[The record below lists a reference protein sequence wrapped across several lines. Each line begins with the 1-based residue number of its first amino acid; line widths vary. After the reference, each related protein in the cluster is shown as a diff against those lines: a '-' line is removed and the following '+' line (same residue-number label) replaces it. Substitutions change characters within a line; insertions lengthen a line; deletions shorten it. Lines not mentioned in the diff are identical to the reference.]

1 MCWLIERSRL
11 TRRRGLLA
19 TVCDGSD
26 FVWVSVAKGR
36 QLERPPQTIDYHAFF
51 AFAAAGAS
59 NASTICDLLSTLPEC
74 ATSLL
79 HF

>member
-1 MCWLIERSRL
+1 M
-11 TRRRGLLA
+11 
-19 TVCDGSD
+19 
-26 FVWVSVAKGR
+26 WVSVAKGR